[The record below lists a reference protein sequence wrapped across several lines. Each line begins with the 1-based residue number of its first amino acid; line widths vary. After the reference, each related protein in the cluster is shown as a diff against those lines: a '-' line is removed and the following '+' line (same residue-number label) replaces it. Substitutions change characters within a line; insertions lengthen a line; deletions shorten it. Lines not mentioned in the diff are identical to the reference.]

1 MEIKGLKIKGI
12 EDIRESF
19 KTRQVK
25 YGGYAALLTLA
36 VIAALI
42 LVNLIA
48 GQLSPQVDLTYSK
61 LYSLSE
67 QTLQVL
73 ETVKTPVR
81 FYGLW
86 RPGEENQEV
95 ITVINLYLSKNR
107 NISLELI
114 DPDRNPGFVN
124 RYDKE
129 RQGIQRGS
137 LIVEGEKGFKV
148 ITPSEMYDYNTSQ
161 YGGSSVIAV
170 AIEQRITNALL
181 YAGTGNTPVVYEITG
196 HGESP
201 LSIFGIQN
209 TVERE
214 NFSLKSLNLLVA
226 AIPSDASALILN
238 NPQRDLTTAEA
249 EKLLNYLEKGGRL
262 LVMVN
267 HNIREL
273 SGLNEVLASYGLE
286 FIYGIVHETDLRYIA
301 MDPSS
306 EWPDLL
312 DHEITRPLADKTKTP
327 TILAQAMALSFLDTK
342 RRTVDITPLMT
353 TSPGAF
359 LRTNL
364 NEASATKLPSDI
376 SGPFILGAAIRDPGW
391 IQNNEPQARIVAI
404 GCGYLL
410 DIAAMGLDANRDL
423 FMNSLTWLEDRPE
436 TISVRSKSVFLMPLS
451 MNMIQIIIFGALFII
466 VIPAGFF
473 ISGLVIW
480 LKRRHL

>member
-1 MEIKGLKIKGI
+1 MKIKGLKIKGI

-19 KTRQVK
+19 KTQQVK

-36 VIAALI
+36 VIVGLI

-61 LYSLSE
+61 IFSLSE

-86 RPGEENQEV
+86 RPGEESKDV

-114 DPDRNPGFVN
+114 DPDRNPGFMN

-148 ITPSEMYDYNTSQ
+148 IAPGDMYDYNTSQ
-161 YGGSSVIAV
+161 YGGSSVFAV
-170 AIEQRITNALL
+170 AIEQRITNALIF
-181 YAGTGNTPVVYEITG
+181 AGTGTTPVVYEITG
-196 HGESP
+196 HGERP
-201 LSIFGIQN
+201 LSVVGIQN

-214 NFSLKSLNLLVA
+214 NYILKTLNLFVA

-238 NPQRDLTTAEA
+238 NPQRDLAPAEV
-249 EKLLNYLEKGGRL
+249 EKLLNYLEQGGRL

-273 SGLNEVLASYGLE
+273 SCLNEVLASYGIE
-286 FIYGIVHETDLRYIA
+286 FIYGIVHETDLYYIA
-301 MDPSS
+301 MDPST
-306 EWPDLL
+306 EWPDLF
-312 DHEITRPLADKTKTP
+312 DHEITKPLADKTKTP
-327 TILAQAMALSFLDTK
+327 IVLAEAMALSSLDTK
-342 RRTVDITPLMT
+342 RRSVEISPLMT

-364 NEASATKLPSDI
+364 DEVSDAKVPSDI
-376 SGPFILGAAIRDPGW
+376 SGPLILGAAVKDPSW
-391 IQNNEPQARIVAI
+391 IENNEPQARIVAI
-404 GCGYLL
+404 GCGFLL
-410 DIAAMGLDANRDL
+410 DIAALGLDANRDL

-436 TISVRSKSVFLMPLS
+436 TISVRSKSIFMLPLR
-451 MNMIQIIIFGALFII
+451 MNMVQIIIFGALFII
-466 VIPAGFF
+466 VIPMAFF